1 MKLGNGEGSAVNTVE
16 KKSMDELLVK
26 PSLEDELYIENKA
39 REIMASDDHEDTARL
54 AVALMKQNYAQG
66 QVLRHCFDKIHALE
80 AKLICLKNPVKQP
93 ERPWWK
99 FWTS

>member
-1 MKLGNGEGSAVNTVE
+1 
-16 KKSMDELLVK
+16 MDELLVQ

-39 REIMASDDHEDTARL
+39 REIMASDDHADTARL

-66 QVLRHCFDKIHALE
+66 QVLYDCFGKIHALE
-80 AKLICLKNPVKQP
+80 AKLICKQNVVTQP
-93 ERPWWK
+93 KPPWWK

>member
-39 REIMASDDHEDTARL
+39 REIMAT
-54 AVALMKQNYAQG
+54 MKIQHD
-66 QVLRHCFDKIHALE
+66 LLS
-80 AKLICLKNPVKQP
+80 L
-93 ERPWWK
+93 
-99 FWTS
+99 